1 MICGG
6 MELSEM
12 DGHPRMGASFGGML
26 ASGVRAA
33 KEAEKLFARLEV
45 EDGEVIGERA

>member
-1 MICGG
+1 
-6 MELSEM
+6 MELSEL

-33 KEAEKLFARLEV
+33 KTASALYDALDTC
-45 EDGEVIGERA
+45 DGEVRGLRA